1 MRIWVLFMR
10 FKKIAALRTRATTL
24 SGHFIAFLSC
34 NPSTHITPPLPP
46 TPQLPTIM
54 ESLECN
60 VLLVGQ
66 IYLDTILNV
75 PHFPEEDHKLRATRM
90 EQRRGGNTA
99 NTAVG
104 NDNIHEDGFLI
115 VNAII
120 RKSLPSSQ
128 R

>member
-1 MRIWVLFMR
+1 MRKWLLLCA

-24 SGHFIAFLSC
+24 SGHFIAFLSF
-34 NPSTHITPPLPP
+34 NPSPY
-46 TPQLPTIM
+46 QLPLLTTM
-54 ESLECN
+54 ESPEYN

-99 NTAVG
+99 NTAVR
-104 NDNIHEDGFLI
+104 NDNKYEDDCLI
-115 VNAII
+115 VNAIG